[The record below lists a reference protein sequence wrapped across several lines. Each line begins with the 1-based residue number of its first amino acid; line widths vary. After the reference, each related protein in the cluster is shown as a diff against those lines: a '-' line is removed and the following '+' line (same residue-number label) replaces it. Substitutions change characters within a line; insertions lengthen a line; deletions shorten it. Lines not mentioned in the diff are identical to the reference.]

1 MTFLSLQEF
10 KGCNAANGSG
20 FPGGSFIEDSANQVR
35 RSAARSIILV
45 AITYVGYQ
53 MFYVGC
59 PAPIGIEL
67 GALIIIPVIY
77 LTLMYLT
84 FVSQE

>member
-1 MTFLSLQEF
+1 M
-10 KGCNAANGSG
+10 
-20 FPGGSFIEDSANQVR
+20 NQIVR
-35 RSAARSIILV
+35 RNRLMPWYIGIAVILV

-67 GALIIIPVIY
+67 GALIIIPVVY